1 MHPVYRFLNLLNFSL
16 LPARCV
22 LCQGDGLPE
31 LDFCQICFSAL
42 PAQPMPLPYAYGT
55 VHAGFRYQSPMDEL
69 IQGFKF
75 NEQLHFGRLAARLS
89 LPALAQERPDALL
102 PVPLHVSRLRARGFN
117 QSLELAKF
125 WGRRFSLPV
134 LGHALQRRRA
144 THVQSSLK
152 AAERLP
158 NVAGAFVA
166 HGEIPAHVALV
177 DDVYTTG
184 ATCLVAAQALL
195 QAGAKRVDVWCI
207 ARVV

>member
-1 MHPVYRFLNLLNFSL
+1 MHPVYRLMNLLNFSL

-22 LCQGDGLPE
+22 LCQGAGLPE
-31 LDFCQICFSAL
+31 LDLCAACFSAM
-42 PAQPMPLPYAYGT
+42 PTAPKPMPFAYGT
-55 VHAGFRYQSPMDEL
+55 VYAGFCYQSPIDEL

-89 LPALAQERPDALL
+89 LPALAQERPEALL
-102 PVPLHVSRLRARGFN
+102 PVPLHVSRLRERGFN

-134 LGHALQRRRA
+134 LGHGLLRHRA
-144 THVQSSLK
+144 TRVQSSLK

-158 NVAGAFVA
+158 NVSGAFIA

-184 ATCLVAAQALL
+184 ATCLAAAQALVH
-195 QAGAKRVDVWCI
+195 AGAKRVDVWCL
-207 ARVV
+207 ARVS

>member
-1 MHPVYRFLNLLNFSL
+1 MHPVYHLLNLLNFSL

-31 LDFCQICFSAL
+31 LDFCQACFSAL
-42 PAQPMPLPYAYGT
+42 PAQPTPLPYAYGT
-55 VHAGFRYQSPMDEL
+55 VYAGFCYQSPIDEL

-89 LPALAQERPDALL
+89 QPALAQERPDALL
-102 PVPLHVSRLRARGFN
+102 PVPLHVNRLRERGFN

-134 LGHALQRRRA
+134 LAHTLQRHRA
-144 THVQSSLK
+144 TCVQSGLK

-166 HGEIPAHVALV
+166 RGELPAHVALV

-184 ATCLVAAQALL
+184 ATCQAAAQALVEVGV
-195 QAGAKRVDVWCI
+195 QRVDVWCL